1 MPKKPIIISIIVLLV
16 FVFVYQTFIKKSE
29 PEFTLVSVVRGDVAE
44 EVSET
49 GQVQKGDKVNLGF
62 KNAGRL
68 EAIYVKVG
76 QTVGAGQWLAK
87 LETSQLDF
95 EFQKAQ
101 SALDIAQANLDKLLA
116 GATAEEIQIAQ
127 TKVNNKQIALN
138 VAKQDLEAAYEDAL
152 NVLEDAY
159 LQADNAKNT
168 VSSIQI
174 AYFTGGDQESLQV
187 KEKEADI
194 KLAVSEIKSYLDLA
208 RADSSHSNVDS
219 ALAKTKDNL
228 STISDNL
235 RAIRETCEVASYRN
249 TVSTTNKTSLDT
261 RRDEINTAL
270 TNIVNAQQTISSED
284 LDINTA
290 QGNLQSAEDEL
301 ASILASPRAEDKTLY
316 QAKVNE
322 AQAQLKLLEDQIKEA
337 TLKSPIAGQVIEI
350 KKRVGET
357 VQPSLQDAVI
367 TILPSVALEIKAK
380 IYEEDVVKVEV
391 GDPVDISLVA
401 FPEKVFK
408 GKVIS
413 IDPAEK
419 LVEGVVYYDV
429 VLVFEEEPEG
439 VKPGMTADLIIKTAL
454 RENVLIIPEDALQT
468 KEGKAVVEVLQGG
481 EVAEREVQLGL
492 TGTNDMV
499 EVLSGLEEG
508 EQLILR

>member
-1 MPKKPIIISIIVLLV
+1 
-16 FVFVYQTFIKKSE
+16 
-29 PEFTLVSVVRGDVAE
+29 
-44 EVSET
+44 
-49 GQVQKGDKVNLGF
+49 
-62 KNAGRL
+62 
-68 EAIYVKVG
+68 
-76 QTVGAGQWLAK
+76 
-87 LETSQLDF
+87 
-95 EFQKAQ
+95 
-101 SALDIAQANLDKLLA
+101 
-116 GATAEEIQIAQ
+116 
-127 TKVNNKQIALN
+127 
-138 VAKQDLEAAYEDAL
+138 
-152 NVLEDAY
+152 
-159 LQADNAKNT
+159 
-168 VSSIQI
+168 
-174 AYFTGGDQESLQV
+174 
-187 KEKEADI
+187 
-194 KLAVSEIKSYLDLA
+194 
-208 RADSSHSNVDS
+208 
-219 ALAKTKDNL
+219 
-228 STISDNL
+228 
-235 RAIRETCEVASYRN
+235 
-249 TVSTTNKTSLDT
+249 
-261 RRDEINTAL
+261 
-270 TNIVNAQQTISSED
+270 
-284 LDINTA
+284 
-290 QGNLQSAEDEL
+290 
-301 ASILASPRAEDKTLY
+301 
-316 QAKVNE
+316 
-322 AQAQLKLLEDQIKEA
+322 
-337 TLKSPIAGQVIEI
+337 
-350 KKRVGET
+350 VGET